1 MKPSRPL
8 FLIALVVVIGVIT
21 WAVLRSAYVS
31 LPPLPWTAVPTLLLL
46 ALGEGFSGL
55 NVLLR
60 IRRAPGRRRGPDAGR
75 KPAQKRQK
83 PLDPMAVARLAA
95 LGKASAHSAAV
106 IAGVFAGFAASLAS
120 SLDKPTPRHDF
131 FVSGGTFLAACVLVA
146 AAFFLEYACRVPK
159 DPDEE
164 ERDRRASRA

>member
-8 FLIALVVVIGVIT
+8 FLVALVVVITVIT
-21 WAVLRSAYVS
+21 WAVMRSAYVS

-46 ALGEGFSGL
+46 ALGEGFTGL
-55 NVLLR
+55 NVLRR
-60 IRRAPGRRRGPDAGR
+60 IRRKPDRGRGQDATR
-75 KPAQKRQK
+75 KPAPK

-95 LGKASAHSAAV
+95 LGKASAHAAAV
-106 IAGVFAGFAASLAS
+106 IAGVFAGFAASLVA

-131 FVSGGTFLAACVLVA
+131 FVSGGTFLAAAVLVA

-164 ERDRRASRA
+164 RRDHGVSRA

>member
-8 FLIALVVVIGVIT
+8 FLVALVAVIAVIT
-21 WAVLRSAYVS
+21 WAVLRSAYLS

-46 ALGEGFSGL
+46 ALGEAFTGL
-55 NVLLR
+55 NVLRR
-60 IRRAPGRRRGPDAGR
+60 IRRRPDSRRGPDAR
-75 KPAQKRQK
+75 RRPSPK

-146 AAFFLEYACRVPK
+146 AAFLLEYACRVPK

-164 ERDRRASRA
+164 ERNRGASRA

>member
-8 FLIALVVVIGVIT
+8 FLIALVVVIAVIT
-21 WAVLRSAYVS
+21 WAVVRSAYLS

-46 ALGEGFSGL
+46 ALGEGFTGV
-55 NVLLR
+55 NVFRR
-60 IRRAPGRRRGPDAGR
+60 IRHKPERGRGRDANRSPAPR
-75 KPAQKRQK
+75 
-83 PLDPMAVARLAA
+83 PLEPMAVARLAA

-120 SLDKPTPRHDF
+120 SLDKPTPRQDF
-131 FVSGGTFLAACVLVA
+131 FVSGGTFLAAAVLVA

-159 DPDEE
+159 NPDDEE
-164 ERDRRASRA
+164 HNRGASHA

>member
-8 FLIALVVVIGVIT
+8 FLIALVVVVAVIT
-21 WAVLRSAYVS
+21 WAVLRSTYMS

-46 ALGEGFSGL
+46 ALGEAFTGV
-55 NVLLR
+55 NVLRRLR
-60 IRRAPGRRRGPDAGR
+60 RKRGEGHRPEPGR
-75 KPAQKRQK
+75 KPPPK
-83 PLDPMAVARLAA
+83 PLEPMAVARMAA

-120 SLDKPTPRHDF
+120 SLDKATPRHDF
-131 FVSGGTFLAACVLVA
+131 FVSGGTFLAAAVLVG

-164 ERDRRASRA
+164 ERDRGASRA

>member
-8 FLIALVVVIGVIT
+8 FIVALVIVITLIT
-21 WAVLRSAYVS
+21 WAVLHSAYVS

-46 ALGEGFSGL
+46 ALAEGVTGL

-60 IRRAPGRRRGPDAGR
+60 IRRRPDGGRGPDAGR
-75 KPAQKRQK
+75 KPAPR
-83 PLDPMAVARLAA
+83 PVDPMAVARLAA

-106 IAGVFAGFAASLAS
+106 IAGVFAGFAASLVS

-131 FVSGGTFLAACVLVA
+131 FVSGGTFLAAIVLVA
-146 AAFFLEYACRVPK
+146 AAFFMEYACRVPK

-164 ERDRRASRA
+164 RHDRGASRA

>member
-8 FLIALVVVIGVIT
+8 FLIALVAVAAVIT
-21 WAVLRSAYVS
+21 WAVLRSAYMS

-46 ALGEGFSGL
+46 ALAEGFTAL
-55 NVLLR
+55 NVLRRLR
-60 IRRAPGRRRGPDAGR
+60 RKPMEGRRSDPNRR
-75 KPAQKRQK
+75 PAPK
-83 PLDPMAVARLAA
+83 PLEPMAVARLAA
-95 LGKASAHSAAV
+95 LAKASAHSAAV

-120 SLDKPTPRHDF
+120 SLDKATPRHDF
-131 FVSGGTFLAACVLVA
+131 FVSGGTFLAAVVLVG

-164 ERDRRASRA
+164 ERDRGASRA

>member
-8 FLIALVVVIGVIT
+8 FLIALVVVVALIT

-46 ALGEGFSGL
+46 ALGESFSGL
-55 NVLLR
+55 NVLRR
-60 IRRAPGRRRGPDAGR
+60 IRRRPGKGRVQDTR
-75 KPAQKRQK
+75 KPVQK

-95 LGKASAHSAAV
+95 LGKASAYSGAV
-106 IAGVFAGFAASLAS
+106 IAGVFGGFAASLAS
-120 SLDKPTPRHDF
+120 SLEKSTPRHDF
-131 FVSGGTFLAACVLVA
+131 YVSGGTFLAAVVLVA

-164 ERDRRASRA
+164 DRDRRASRA

>member
-8 FLIALVVVIGVIT
+8 FLIALVIVVAVIT

-46 ALGEGFSGL
+46 ALAEASTGW
-55 NVLLR
+55 NLLRR
-60 IRRAPGRRRGPDAGR
+60 IRR
-75 KPAQKRQK
+75 KPNTK
-83 PLDPMAVARLAA
+83 PVEPLAVARMAA
-95 LGKASAHSAAV
+95 LGKASAHTAAL
-106 IAGVFAGFAASLAS
+106 IAGVFAGFAASLAD
-120 SLDKPTPRHDF
+120 SLDKSTPRHDF
-131 FVSGGTFLAACVLVA
+131 FVSVGTFLAAVVLVA

-164 ERDRRASRA
+164 ERNRNASRA

>member
-8 FLIALVVVIGVIT
+8 YLIALVVVVGVVT

-46 ALGEGFSGL
+46 ALGEGVSGL
-55 NVLLR
+55 NVL
-60 IRRAPGRRRGPDAGR
+60 RRLRRRPSGGVQDAR
-75 KPAQKRQK
+75 KHAPK
-83 PLDPMAVARLAA
+83 PMEPMAVARLAA

-106 IAGVFAGFAASLAS
+106 IAGVFGGFAASLVS
-120 SLDKPTPRHDF
+120 SLEKATPRHDF
-131 FVSGGTFLAACVLVA
+131 YVSGGTFLAAVVLVA

>member
-8 FLIALVVVIGVIT
+8 FLIALVVVVALIT

-46 ALGEGFSGL
+46 ALGESFSGL
-55 NVLLR
+55 NVLRR
-60 IRRAPGRRRGPDAGR
+60 IRRRPGKGRVQGTR
-75 KPAQKRQK
+75 KPVQK

-95 LGKASAHSAAV
+95 LGKASAYSGAV
-106 IAGVFAGFAASLAS
+106 IAGVFGGFAASLAS
-120 SLDKPTPRHDF
+120 SLEKTTPRHDF
-131 FVSGGTFLAACVLVA
+131 YVSGGTFLAAVVLVA

-164 ERDRRASRA
+164 DRDRRASRA

>member
-8 FLIALVVVIGVIT
+8 FVTALVVVIAVIT

-46 ALGEGFSGL
+46 ALGEAFTGL
-55 NVLLR
+55 NVLRR
-60 IRRAPGRRRGPDAGR
+60 IRRRSDKGRRPEAGR
-75 KPAQKRQK
+75 KPAQK

-106 IAGVFAGFAASLAS
+106 IAGVFAGFAANLAS

-131 FVSGGTFLAACVLVA
+131 FVSGGTFLAAVVLVA
-146 AAFFLEYACRVPK
+146 GAFFLEYACRVPK
-159 DPDEE
+159 DPEE
-164 ERDRRASRA
+164 EEHDRRASRA

>member
-8 FLIALVVVIGVIT
+8 FLAALVVVVAVVT

-46 ALGEGFSGL
+46 ALGEGFSGW
-55 NVLLR
+55 NVLRR
-60 IRRAPGRRRGPDAGR
+60 IRRKPDKIRVPEAGR
-75 KPAQKRQK
+75 KSPK
-83 PLDPMAVARLAA
+83 PIEPMAVARLAA
-95 LGKASAHSAAV
+95 LGKASAHTAAL
-106 IAGVFAGFAASLAS
+106 IAGVFGGFAVNLAS
-120 SLDKPTPRHDF
+120 QLDKPTPRHDF
-131 FVSGGTFLAACVLVA
+131 FVSGATFLAAVVLVA

>member
-8 FLIALVVVIGVIT
+8 FLVAVVVVIAVIT
-21 WAVLRSAYVS
+21 WAVLRSAYLS

-46 ALGEGFSGL
+46 ALGEAFTGL
-55 NVLLR
+55 NVLRR
-60 IRRAPGRRRGPDAGR
+60 IRRKPTDRRTVDAAR
-75 KPAQKRQK
+75 KPAPK

-106 IAGVFAGFAASLAS
+106 IAGVFAGFAISLVGALEKS
-120 SLDKPTPRHDF
+120 TPRHDF
-131 FVSGGTFLAACVLVA
+131 FVSGATFLAAVVLVA

-159 DPDEE
+159 GPDDEHQGHG
-164 ERDRRASRA
+164 ASRA